1 MKILVLQ
8 HLAVEHP
15 GSFRDLW
22 AEAGHEWLAVELD
35 AGERIPPLGG
45 FDLMVS
51 MGGPMDVWQTDRHPW
66 IAEELAAIRTWVCDM
81 GRPFLGICLG
91 HQMLAEA
98 LGGRVALM
106 DAPEVGLA
114 PVDLT
119 PDGRADPLFSGFGRA
134 LETFQWHGAAITALP
149 DGATVLAANPACP
162 TQAIRWGRHAYG
174 LQFHVEITPTT
185 VADWQAIPEYAASLQ
200 SALGQ
205 EGAATLSERLAPRLP
220 DFAGTARRLH
230 DNLGRIAT
238 PLASL
243 R

>member
-15 GSFRDLW
+15 GSFRSLW
-22 AEAGHEWLAVELD
+22 AEAGHTWMPVELD
-35 AGERIPPLGG
+35 AGERLPPLGG

-66 IAEELAAIRTWVCDM
+66 IAEELAAIRTWVRDM

-91 HQMLAEA
+91 HQMLAAA
-98 LGGRVALM
+98 LGGRVGLM
-106 DAPEVGLA
+106 EAPEVGLA
-114 PVDLT
+114 PVELT
-119 PDGRADPLFSGFGRA
+119 SEGGADPLFSGLGPV
-134 LETFQWHGAAITALP
+134 LETFQWHGAAVTALP
-149 DGATVLAANPACP
+149 DGAAVLAMNPACP

-174 LQFHVEITPTT
+174 LQFHVEITPAT
-185 VADWQAIPEYAASLQ
+185 VADWQAIPEYAASLRR
-200 SALGQ
+200 ALG
-205 EGAATLSERLAPRLP
+205 EAGAAALGERLAPRLP
-220 DFAGTARRLH
+220 AFAETARRLH
-230 DNLGRIAT
+230 DNLGRIAA